1 MCLQALLKDIE
12 LTHAYFKSL
21 VSYVDTESNNM
32 KYKKF
37 KLAQKLI

>member
-12 LTHAYFKSL
+12 LTYADFKSL

-32 KYKKF
+32 KYKKS
-37 KLAQKLI
+37 KLAQKPI